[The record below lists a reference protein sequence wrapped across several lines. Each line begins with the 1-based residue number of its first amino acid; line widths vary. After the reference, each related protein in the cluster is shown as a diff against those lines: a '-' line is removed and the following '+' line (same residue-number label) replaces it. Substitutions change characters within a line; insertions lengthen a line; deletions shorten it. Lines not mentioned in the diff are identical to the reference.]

1 VSLAVKP
8 REAWKVEDA
17 MYEARNEETVT
28 LIRCTGELCR
38 EELSGIARLAHAAR
52 REGRMVVIDLKR
64 VTHLHYAGAAL
75 LKAIPGLRAAGASRY
90 VRDLVNAGGAGGHLA
105 MYPDV
110 EEALLAA

>member
-1 VSLAVKP
+1 
-8 REAWKVEDA
+8 
-17 MYEARNEETVT
+17 MYEAKHEETVT
-28 LIRCTGELCR
+28 VIRCSGELTR
-38 EELSGIARLAHAAR
+38 DELSAVAALSQRAR

-110 EEALLAA
+110 EEALQAA